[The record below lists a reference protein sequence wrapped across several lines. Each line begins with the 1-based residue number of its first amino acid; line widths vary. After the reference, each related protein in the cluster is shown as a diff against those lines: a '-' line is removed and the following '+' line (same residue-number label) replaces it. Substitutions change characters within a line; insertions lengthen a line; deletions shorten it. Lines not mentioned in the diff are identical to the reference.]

1 VVVVLDEAFSPF
13 TSASPFV
20 NIGRMPH
27 WLIKSAVHRALSLL
41 PASHLWNAWFQKYVT
56 RSLDLT
62 RQRFRFRLE
71 CCRRHLESF
80 FELRP
85 RRGGGFTVFE
95 LGTGW
100 FPVVPIGLYLCG
112 ASEVWTFDI
121 APLLSGRRLRQA
133 FELFDEFDRSGELR
147 CFLPLLQSDRLTSL
161 RQAACAP
168 GPASAAERL
177 QRLDIQVRTQDAA
190 QTGLPSA
197 TVDLFVSTGVLE
209 YIPVPAIEQI
219 LAEFRRVGSPDA
231 VQSHYLNLA
240 DEYSYFDPSITPFN
254 FLRFSERRWK
264 YLNSPLAWLNRLRV
278 PDYRRLFDRAGFEII
293 KEFNTSGRLEDLKKI
308 QLAPEFRSYR
318 EEDLLVLASWL
329 TVQPQR
335 RPPNGS

>member
-1 VVVVLDEAFSPF
+1 MSSTAAASCAASCRCSSPIVSRPCARRPVPRAPPPR
-13 TSASPFV
+13 TAWGHASTNPRSRPP
-20 NIGRMPH
+20 GRAPRTP
-27 WLIKSAVHRALSLL
+27 RA
-41 PASHLWNAWFQKYVT
+41 
-56 RSLDLT
+56 
-62 RQRFRFRLE
+62 
-71 CCRRHLESF
+71 
-80 FELRP
+80 
-85 RRGGGFTVFE
+85 
-95 LGTGW
+95 
-100 FPVVPIGLYLCG
+100 
-112 ASEVWTFDI
+112 
-121 APLLSGRRLRQA
+121 
-133 FELFDEFDRSGELR
+133 
-147 CFLPLLQSDRLTSL
+147 
-161 RQAACAP
+161 AP
-168 GPASAAERL
+168 GPPSAAEPL
-177 QRLDIQVRTQDAA
+177 QGPNIHARTQAA
-190 QTGLPSA
+190 ARTGLPSA

-329 TVQPQR
+329 TVQPQGR
-335 RPPNGS
+335 RPNGS